1 MKNRIGVT
9 IGVLHVC
16 AFLTVATGLLL
27 FTFAGDPEM
36 TDALGGTPSGFI
48 VVTCAIFALPIEL
61 TVRGLKKRK
70 FWAWVAGLCL
80 CAVYTLSVLLPLG
93 ALGLWGLLASGSRR
107 DFGLGINET
116 PMNVAT

>member
-9 IGVLHVC
+9 IGMLHVC
-16 AFLTVATGLLL
+16 AFISVATGVLLL
-27 FTFAGDPEM
+27 TLAGDPDM
-36 TDALGGTPSGFI
+36 TDAFEGTPIGFI
-48 VVTCAIFALPIEL
+48 AAVCSIFALAVEV
-61 TVRGLKKRK
+61 TVLGLKKRK

-107 DFGLGINET
+107 DFGLGINEI

>member
-16 AFLTVATGLLL
+16 ASLTVATGVLL

-36 TDALGGTPSGFI
+36 TDALGGAPGGFI
-48 VVTCAIFALPIEL
+48 AVMCTVFALPIEA
-61 TVRGLKKRK
+61 TVWGLKKRK

-80 CAVYTLSVLLPLG
+80 CAIYSLSVLLPLG

-107 DFGLGINET
+107 DFGLGINEA
-116 PMNVAT
+116 PMNVTI

>member
-9 IGVLHVC
+9 IGVLHIC
-16 AFLTVATGLLL
+16 AFLTVATGVLL

-36 TDALGGTPSGFI
+36 TDALGGASGGF
-48 VVTCAIFALPIEL
+48 VAVMCAVFALLIEA
-61 TVRGLKKRK
+61 TVWGLKKRK
-70 FWAWVAGLCL
+70 FWAWVVGLCL

-107 DFGLGINET
+107 DFGLGINES
-116 PMNVAT
+116 PVNVAT